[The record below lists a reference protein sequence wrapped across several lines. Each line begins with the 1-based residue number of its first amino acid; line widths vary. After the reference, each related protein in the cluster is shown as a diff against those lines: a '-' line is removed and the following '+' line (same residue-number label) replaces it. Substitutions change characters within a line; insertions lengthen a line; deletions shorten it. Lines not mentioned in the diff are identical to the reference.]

1 MTRTHT
7 DPREQALA
15 WFVRLQDDDATEADW
30 LAYREWLEASPA
42 NSAAYG
48 EIETAWI
55 DIEGL
60 TDTAPVQASAG
71 VVVPFRPQT
80 PRRIPAGWL
89 QALGAAAAIAA
100 AALLF
105 IVPGLQDH
113 PQVYRSGAGQLQTVS
128 LDDGSRIVLN
138 GETEIAVRMQRDQRT
153 VSLVEGEAAFDVAHD
168 ARRPFVVSVGDRAVT
183 VLGTEFNILHHA
195 GQLMVTVKRG
205 IVAVGQA
212 GRAPEAKLVAGQQL
226 SHTEGATGSRVE
238 KIDPEDAFA
247 WRRRLLIYHNRPLTE
262 VSRDLSRY
270 FGKPVVV
277 DPSAAPLRFT
287 GSLRIDR
294 EEPML
299 HALETFLPVKA
310 VIKPDETHLMAR
322 ESQ

>member
-1 MTRTHT
+1 MTRTLT

-15 WFVRLQDDDATEADW
+15 WFVRLQDDAATEADW
-30 LAYREWLEASPA
+30 LAYRTWIEASPA
-42 NSAAYG
+42 NGAAYK

-60 TDTAPVQASAG
+60 AEPAPIQASAG
-71 VVVPFRPQT
+71 LVVPFRPQT
-80 PRRIPAGWL
+80 PRRTSVGWL
-89 QALGAAAAIAA
+89 QALGAAAAVAA

-105 IVPGLQDH
+105 IVPKLRDDSQI
-113 PQVYRSGAGQLQTVS
+113 YRTGAGELQTVS
-128 LDDGSRIVLN
+128 LDDGSRITLN
-138 GETEIAVRMQRDQRT
+138 GDSEIAVRMPRDQRT
-153 VSLVEGEAAFDVAHD
+153 VSLIEGEAAFDVAHD

-205 IVAVGQA
+205 IVAVGQT

-226 SHTEGATGSRVE
+226 SHMEGAKGSRVE
-238 KIDPEDAFA
+238 KVDPEDAFA

-277 DPSAAPLRFT
+277 DPSALPLRFT